1 MTLMPALVST
11 LRSLLPDMLT
21 ELAVLPVSQEMG
33 LGIAVTLTF
42 LGMALH
48 WQLPRQRMAAE
59 EEMKDG
65 KLTEGQAKR
74 RIRILAICA
83 PTATVCGVVLL
94 VAVLMMFAE

>member
-1 MTLMPALVST
+1 MPAFTSKLC
-11 LRSLLPDMLT
+11 SLLPDTLPEM
-21 ELAVLPVSQEMG
+21 AVLPVSEEMG
-33 LGIAVTLTF
+33 LGIAVVLTF

-83 PTATVCGVVLL
+83 PTATICGVVLL
-94 VAVLMMFAE
+94 LAVLVMFAD